1 MEVSVGAK
9 PPRPAAYS
17 TAPAAP
23 PTGKEVTWSQGGDT
37 KSQGHVMSESPDEQK
52 A

>member
-23 PTGKEVTWSQGGDT
+23 PMGKEVTVVSGR
-37 KSQGHVMSESPDEQK
+37 GHKVTRTRDVRVS
-52 A
+52 